1 MDGILYLPW
10 MAVRIAL
17 GNSKQMNNAIIL
29 DTHNDLVYCPSTSVS

>member
-17 GNSKQMNNAIIL
+17 GNSKQLDNAIIL
-29 DTHNDLVYCPSTSVS
+29 GPHIDLIYCPSTSVS